1 MSTVDAKL
9 LTEKEKSL
17 IFWASFLALT
27 AAGVG
32 FVLRSLGGNTFWGAH
47 FEISDVQVGM
57 LFGAGLWPI
66 AITMILFSLLVDK
79 VGYKVSMMCAFILQ
93 ASGAIL
99 TVFASSFNMML
110 AACLI
115 SGLGHGVVEAVINPL
130 CASMYRKDKSKM
142 LNILHAA
149 WPAGIVIGGVVWL
162 TLFKGGE
169 GKDWAASASAF

>member
-32 FVLRSLGGNTFWGAH
+32 FVLRSLGGNTFWGVH